1 MKGSIRVIRMKL
13 IAALLRRKNKQIRQ
27 ERERA
32 DGCEQINRILTAY
45 LAILLERRGS
55 VRIPKAQIKEALG
68 RYCSAVISS
77 GNDYVITVSREET
90 EGSDGGGAEV

>member
-1 MKGSIRVIRMKL
+1 MKGSIRVIRMNL

-27 ERERA
+27 EREKA
-32 DGCEQINRILTAY
+32 DGLEEINRILTAY
-45 LAILLERRGS
+45 LAILLEKRGS

-68 RYCSAVISS
+68 GYASAVISS

-90 EGSDGGGAEV
+90 EVSDGGGAEV